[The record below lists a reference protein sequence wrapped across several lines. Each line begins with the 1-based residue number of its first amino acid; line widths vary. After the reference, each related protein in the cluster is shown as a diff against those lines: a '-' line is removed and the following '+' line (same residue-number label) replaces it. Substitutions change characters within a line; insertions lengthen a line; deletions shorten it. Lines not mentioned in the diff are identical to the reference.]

1 MLLGKALK
9 QIDYFSNIVS
19 LIIHLYRILEK
30 YFVLQDVTAAT
41 TVVRH
46 LQ

>member
-19 LIIHLYRILEK
+19 LIIHLYRKLER
-30 YFVLQDVTAAT
+30 YFVLQYVVATT
-41 TVVRH
+41 TVVRP